1 VAAVQNVQ
9 IRGSP
14 LLKRGLAVAKYRHRI
29 KKRTSAQ
36 SLIIDIL
43 IWAFLII
50 AAAYIFAPFVFMFT
64 ASVMPAADIMKMP
77 YRWIPEG
84 FYWQNYWQ
92 AIRGNDGSF
101 IYLRNILNSLIVAS
115 AVTVTTV
122 FLSAFTGFGLAK
134 YKFKGRHLMFM
145 MILATLMIP
154 FEVIMIPLY
163 LIIMKLGFQD
173 SYLGLITP
181 FVVSAFGIF
190 LMRQY
195 YLSFPNAVLD
205 AARIDGASE
214 PMIFMRIVLPNS
226 IPAIATLAVLT
237 FKSQWDNLLWPLLVA
252 QTEEMKTIPLYI
264 IRFTAEKHTDEGAM
278 MAVAA
283 IASIPMLI
291 LFLKLSKYFLGGAVV
306 FTGKKG

>member
-1 VAAVQNVQ
+1 M
-9 IRGSP
+9 
-14 LLKRGLAVAKYRHRI
+14 KRDFAVAIYRKGT
-29 KKRTSAQ
+29 KKRTSSQ
-36 SLIIDIL
+36 SLIIDVF
-43 IWAFLII
+43 IWAFLMI
-50 AAAYIFAPFVFMFT
+50 AAAYIFVPFVFMFT
-64 ASVMPAADIMKMP
+64 ASLMPASEIMKMP
-77 YRWIPEG
+77 YRWIPKG
-84 FYWQNYWQ
+84 LYWQNYWQ
-92 AIRGNDGSF
+92 GISGNDGSF

-115 AVTVTTV
+115 SVTLTTV

-134 YKFKGRHLMFM
+134 YKFRGRHLVFM
-145 MILATLMIP
+145 MILATIMIP

-181 FVVSAFGIF
+181 FIVSAFGIF

-195 YLSFPNAVLD
+195 YLSFPDAIMD

-214 PMIFMRIVLPNS
+214 PMIFMKIVLPNS

-264 IRFTAEKHTDEGAM
+264 VRFTAEKHTDEGAM

-291 LFLKLSKYFLGGAVV
+291 LFLNLSKYFLGGAVV

>member
-1 VAAVQNVQ
+1 VQPYIKWIHKGGLRSFAVNLFVW
-9 IRGSP
+9 
-14 LLKRGLAVAKYRHRI
+14 L
-29 KKRTSAQ
+29 
-36 SLIIDIL
+36 
-43 IWAFLII
+43 FLII
-50 AAAYIFAPFVFMFT
+50 AAIYILAPLVFMFT
-64 ASVMPAADIMKMP
+64 ASVMPAGDIMRMP
-77 YRWIPEG
+77 YRWIPKG

-115 AVTVTTV
+115 AVTTTTV

-134 YKFKGRHLMFM
+134 YKFKGRHLIFM
-145 MILATLMIP
+145 MILATIMIP

-163 LIIMKLGFQD
+163 LIVMKLGFQD

-195 YLSFPNAVLD
+195 YITFPDAIMD

-214 PMIFMRIVLPNS
+214 PMIFMKIILPNS

-264 IRFTAEKHTDEGAM
+264 VRFTAEKHTDEGAM

-283 IASIPMLI
+283 IASIPILI
-291 LFLKLSKYFLGGAVV
+291 LFLRLSKYFLGGAVV

>member
-1 VAAVQNVQ
+1 MATS
-9 IRGSP
+9 RKST
-14 LLKRGLAVAKYRHRI
+14 
-29 KKRTSAQ
+29 KKSTSAQ
-36 SLIIDIL
+36 SLLIDVF
-43 IWAFLII
+43 IWAFLIL
-50 AAAYIFAPFVFMFT
+50 AAVYIFAPFIFMFT
-64 ASVMPAADIMKMP
+64 ASLMPASDIMKMP
-77 YRWIPEG
+77 YRWIPKG
-84 FYWQNYWQ
+84 LYWQNYWQ
-92 AIRGNDGSF
+92 GIRGNDGSF

-115 AVTVTTV
+115 AVTATTV

-134 YKFKGRHLMFM
+134 YRFRGRHLVFM
-145 MILATLMIP
+145 MILATIMIP

-181 FVVSAFGIF
+181 FIVSAFGIF